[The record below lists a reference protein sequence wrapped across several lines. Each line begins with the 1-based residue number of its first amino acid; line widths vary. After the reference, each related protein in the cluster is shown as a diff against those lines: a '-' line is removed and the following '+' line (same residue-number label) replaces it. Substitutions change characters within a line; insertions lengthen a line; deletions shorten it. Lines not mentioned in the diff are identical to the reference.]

1 VSDHP
6 PSRITV
12 VTGPEAVLLDR
23 EVADL
28 TARLER
34 NGPGLDVVTIDCS
47 SKSNAD
53 DPTVSSNSE
62 KIFQALSPSLFGEPP
77 IVVVRSLEASDEST
91 QSVLKEAVAQQEGSP
106 IVIGHSGAARG
117 RAVINAAK
125 RNGAQVIKCQR
136 PNERD
141 VRNLMR
147 LEARQY
153 GGNVSPQAEQ
163 WLIDSIGIDSL
174 ALLLGAVR
182 QSVVDCGGGRVNEED
197 VHAVFPMQAKVS
209 AFKIVDNLWAGN
221 LDEAT
226 RLLRGMEHRE
236 KGAGVAVLAAIA
248 HGLRMMALFGRPGS
262 RPPAGMNV
270 APWQIERA
278 RTNAKRWG
286 ASGARIATVSARL
299 PMLDADMKGGLE
311 GGVALDDEQKMAVLE
326 ALVVRLAQAPQR

>member
-1 VSDHP
+1 MSDEQP
-6 PSRITV
+6 ARITV
-12 VTGPEAVLLDR
+12 VTGPEVVLQDR

-28 TARLER
+28 VSRLER
-34 NGPGLDVVTIDCS
+34 NQPDLDVVTIDCS
-47 SKSNAD
+47 SKSNVD
-53 DPTVSSNSE
+53 DPTASDNSE
-62 KIFQALSPSLFGEPP
+62 RLFQALSPSLFGEPP
-77 IVVVRSLEASDEST
+77 IVVVRGLEAADDAT
-91 QSVLKEAVAQQEGSP
+91 QSVLKDAVAQKDGSP
-106 IVIGHSGAARG
+106 IVIAHSGAARG
-117 RAVINAAK
+117 RGVINVAK
-125 RNGAQVIKCQR
+125 RNDAQVIKCQR

-147 LEARQY
+147 LEARQS
-153 GGNVSPQAEQ
+153 GGSVSPQAEQ

-174 ALLLGAVR
+174 ALLLAAVR
-182 QSVVDCGGGRVNEED
+182 QSVVDRGGGRVDEEH

-209 AFKIVDNLWAGN
+209 AFKIVDNLWAGK

-262 RPPAGMNV
+262 KPPAGMNV

-278 RTNAKRWG
+278 RSNAKRWG
-286 ASGARIATVSARL
+286 ASGARIASVSARL
-299 PMLDADMKGGLE
+299 PTLDADMKGGLA

-326 ALVVRLAQAPQR
+326 ALVIRLAQAPQR